1 MPTVI
6 RKLAQDE
13 FNLLYRHGFEVANY
27 SLYAYNDDQFK
38 YVGFGK
44 K

>member
-6 RKLAQDE
+6 RKLAQNE
-13 FNLLYRHGFEVANY
+13 FTLLYRHGYEVANY
-27 SLYAYNDDQFK
+27 TLYAYNDDQFK
-38 YVGFGK
+38 YLGFEK